1 MQSRSRLGEMLVK
14 AKVIDEM
21 QLRSALARR
30 DQWGGRISST
40 LVDMG
45 LADEES
51 LYATL
56 AKELKTEL
64 VHLGKQPR
72 DAQALAKF
80 DVQYAEE
87 KGIFPLS
94 LKDNG
99 KTLVLA
105 MADPTDLE
113 TVDEAGRKSRAR
125 VIVVIASE
133 TEIRHAIM
141 RHYRNVDPGA
151 LPMGRARKAVQEAG
165 TPTSND
171 DDDFK
176 VTDMSG
182 NTVSKHISQLTPS
195 RRSGGRWEDEGKAPA
210 PAASAAGSA
219 SDMLDA
225 MFESAAAP
233 AFTDEELKRIEAVR
247 LNQDKSA
254 RVVQALADL
263 LIEKGLMKR

>member
-21 QLRSALARR
+21 QLRSALARLE
-30 DQWGGRISST
+30 QWGGRIAST

-56 AKELKTEL
+56 ARELKVEL
-64 VHLGKQPR
+64 VHLGRQAR
-72 DAQALAKF
+72 DAQALAKV
-80 DVQYAEE
+80 DVQVAED
-87 KGIFPLS
+87 KGIFPMA

-105 MADPTDLE
+105 MADPTDME
-113 TVDEAGRKSRAR
+113 TLDEVGRKARAR
-125 VIVVIASE
+125 VTVVIASE

-141 RHYRNVDPGA
+141 RHYRNVDPGVVPA
-151 LPMGRARKAVQEAG
+151 GRARKAVQEAG
-165 TPTSND
+165 TASSGD

-182 NTVSKHISQLTPS
+182 NTVAKHISQI
-195 RRSGGRWEDEGKAPA
+195 SGAPKGAPA
-210 PAASAAGSA
+210 SFTVSA

-225 MFESAAAP
+225 MFASAP
-233 AFTDEELKRIEAVR
+233 GHAFTDDELKRIEGVR
-247 LNQDKSA
+247 VNQEKSA
-254 RVVQALADL
+254 RVVQALQDL
-263 LIEKGLMKR
+263 LADKGLLKR